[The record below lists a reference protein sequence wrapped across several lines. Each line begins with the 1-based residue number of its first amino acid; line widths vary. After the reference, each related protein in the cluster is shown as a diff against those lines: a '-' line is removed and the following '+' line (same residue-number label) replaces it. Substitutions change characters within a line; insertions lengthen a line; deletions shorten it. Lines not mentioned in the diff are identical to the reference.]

1 MVVWTQ
7 YLQNVADFLNT
18 TTQQAGIISA
28 LIVTIGMTLVI
39 VIAIRE
45 KFGSVIVVPI
55 FLFFSIL
62 FFTFIGWFPVWTGSV
77 IALVLSMFVGY
88 MFTRITGMK

>member
-62 FFTFIGWFPVWTGSV
+62 FFVFIGWFPVWTGSV

-88 MFTRITGMK
+88 MFTRMTGMK